1 MTFIGIT
8 SANQDLHL
16 LKQLALNS
24 IDQSSLSNEEKRK
37 LLSHWQDLWQ
47 NYLEV
52 AVRRSQNID
61 DDVHKIDIS

>member
-8 SANQDLHL
+8 SENQDLHL

-61 DDVHKIDIS
+61 DNVHKIDIS